1 MKQVVKERKDIAFY
15 IKMYPLPMHK
25 TAYDKAKT
33 IICEKSLSLL
43 EDAFEGKTIP
53 PPQCKTSVVDEN
65 IALAKKLGI
74 SGAPAIVMPDG
85 RLISGYRDAKT
96 LIELIDKK

>member
-1 MKQVVKERKDIAFY
+1 MKQVVKEREDIAFY

-33 IICEKSLSLL
+33 IVCEKSLSLL
-43 EDAFEGKTIP
+43 EDAFERKTIP
-53 PPQCKTSVVDEN
+53 PPQCDTSVIDEN
-65 IALAKKLGI
+65 IELAKKLGI

-96 LIELIDKK
+96 LIELIDNK

>member
-1 MKQVVKERKDIAFY
+1 
-15 IKMYPLPMHK
+15 MYPLPMHK

>member
-65 IALAKKLGI
+65 IALAKNLGI